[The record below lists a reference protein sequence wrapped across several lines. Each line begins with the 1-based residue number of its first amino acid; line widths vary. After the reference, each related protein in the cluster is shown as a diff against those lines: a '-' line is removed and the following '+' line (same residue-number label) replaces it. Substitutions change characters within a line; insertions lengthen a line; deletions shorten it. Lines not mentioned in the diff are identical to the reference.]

1 MTYFLKHNDH
11 VQFEYHDVYLGPVTA
26 TYRVYS
32 VISDALQ
39 CGANPVT
46 ALKTVPEDGTVV
58 QLRRVPTPGVM
69 GASLLWQGKHV
80 AVCEGQTYILV
91 VDGPSVTMSRA
102 GT

>member
-1 MTYFLKHNDH
+1 MTYLLKHNDH
-11 VQFEYHDVYLGPVTA
+11 VQFEYHDVFLGPVVA

-32 VISDALQ
+32 VISDALA

-58 QLRRVPTPGVM
+58 QLRRVPNGPAPSAV
-69 GASLLWQGKHV
+69 LWQGKHV

-102 GT
+102 GQ